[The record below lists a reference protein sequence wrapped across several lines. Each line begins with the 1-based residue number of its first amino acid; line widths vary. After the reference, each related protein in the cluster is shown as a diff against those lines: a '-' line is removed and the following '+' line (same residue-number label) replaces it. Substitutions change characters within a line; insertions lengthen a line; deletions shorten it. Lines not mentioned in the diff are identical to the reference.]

1 MLQYYCWFESQLSYL
16 RKRFLNANLT
26 KFQKI
31 YLIYA
36 CTLSCSIFSILIRNN
51 VPIFFIF
58 KYAIQL
64 ATLKH
69 SHRKWKN
76 FSSSATNWKIFVQ
89 DIFYAHILPS
99 VLIKKLSVAQKILC
113 INKINCFTSYVTEEN
128 YCIRLKKTRFCDNK
142 KSYFTQKKTFMST

>member
-1 MLQYYCWFESQLSYL
+1 MQIWPNSRKFIWFMLV
-16 RKRFLNANLT
+16 A
-26 KFQKI
+26 
-31 YLIYA
+31 
-36 CTLSCSIFSILIRNN
+36 LSCSIFSILIRNN

-69 SHRKWKN
+69 SHRKWKI

-99 VLIKKLSVAQKILC
+99 VLIKKLSVAQKIFC